1 MKSLAIIL
9 AFAGLPFALF
19 AQTIEYFTSDWKK
32 TKNKDKAA
40 YYRMIRYTPD
50 GQPAGVVTDYYITG
64 QLQWKGVILS
74 IDNKGNETRQG
85 WCTWFYPNGAFQ
97 QQSFYRQGKLDSTT
111 FYWNETG
118 DLTGEEDYQN
128 NILHGAWL
136 RYFPNKKPRLV
147 AVYENGALKDGL
159 YLEYDENGVPAV
171 VYPESF
177 SDAGKWTLY
186 NTSDYS
192 SAIKDRKLWLSNK
205 TGKFRVYGYKYVP
218 LTGTGNFSIETVIT
232 TDKSSSGFKS
242 HGLIWGVKDAN
253 NYEYFTITEDGM
265 FSVGYLE
272 KGVEINTVKWT
283 RSSSVKT
290 GKATNSMKVLKIGT
304 QYVFVI
310 NGQAV
315 SSSNFQPLMGN
326 YAGATIAAGIENVA
340 FERFIVQQ
348 EAAVSSGGDDNQSAV
363 AAGWNVSGSGILIDK
378 NGFIATNEHVI
389 SGAKAIEVEFSKDNK
404 KYTFNAE
411 IVKADAQQDLAILK
425 INDPRYASFKPTAL
439 PYGISNKLLDIGS
452 SVFALG
458 YPEIMKLGTN
468 IKFTDGKISAQT
480 GTQDNPYWYQITV
493 PIQHGNSGG
502 PLFDNDGNLVGL
514 TNAGFLETMENVA
527 YAIKS
532 ELLLKLLA
540 NSFPGKYIPPANTLK
555 DKPLT
560 EKIKILKPYVTLIKA
575 KI

>member
-1 MKSLAIIL
+1 MRYLTLIL
-9 AFAGLPFALF
+9 VLNFLSFTAFS
-19 AQTIEYFTSDWKK
+19 QTIEYFTPEWKK

-40 YYRMIRYTPD
+40 YYRMIRYASD
-50 GQPAGVVTDYYITG
+50 GQPTGVVTDYYMSG

-74 IDNKGNETRQG
+74 IDHKGDETRQG

-97 QQSFYRQGKLDSTT
+97 RQSFYRQGKLDSTT
-111 FYWNETG
+111 FYWNENG

-128 NILHGAWL
+128 NLLHGAWI

-147 AVYENGALKDGL
+147 AVYESGVLKDGL

-171 VYPESF
+171 IYPESF
-177 SDAGKWTLY
+177 NDASRWTLY
-186 NTSDYS
+186 NNSDYS
-192 SAIKDRKLWLSNK
+192 STLKDKKLWLNNK
-205 TGKFRVYGYKYVP
+205 TGKYRVFGYKYVP
-218 LTGTGNFSIETVIT
+218 LTVTANFSIETLIT
-232 TDKSSSGFKS
+232 TEETSGDFKS

-253 NYEYFTITEDGM
+253 NYDYFLISDDGR
-265 FSVGYLE
+265 FSVGYLQ
-272 KGVEINTVKWT
+272 KGVDINTVPWT
-283 RSSSVKT
+283 RSPAIKT
-290 GKATNSMKVLKIGT
+290 GKATNNLKVLKSGL
-304 QYVFVI
+304 QYIFAI

-315 SSSNFQPLMGN
+315 ATSNFLALMGN
-326 YAGATIAAGIENVA
+326 YAGATVAAGIENIA
-340 FERFIVQQ
+340 FERLIIQQ
-348 EAAVSSGGDDNQSAV
+348 EAGNAGGNGDQASV
-363 AAGWNVSGSGILIDK
+363 PVEWNVSGSGILIDK

-389 SGAKAIEVEFSKDNK
+389 AGAKAIEVEFTKDNK
-404 KYTFNAE
+404 KYTFHAE
-411 IVKADAQQDLAILK
+411 IVKADTEQDLAILK
-425 INDPRYASFKPTAL
+425 INDPRYASFKPAAL

-514 TNAGFLETMENVA
+514 TNAGFLGTMENVA

-540 NSFPGKYIPPANTLK
+540 NSFPGKYIPPGNTLK

-560 EKIKILKPYVTLIKA
+560 EKIKVLKSYVTLIKA